1 MGRIGLVLLGIL
13 AGQLILYGAS
23 FTGDK
28 ILLPLDA
35 LALPMTYIPMKP
47 GQFAQLTPSQL
58 TVLSDPVLEDEPA
71 RIFRCAELRARRLP
85 IWNPYQYAG
94 VPSISFLSPFAIFG
108 ALVRSPLILPWLSL
122 ALALVGGFGAYIFS
136 RRVLQVGVWPATI
149 AAWCYPI
156 TGFFVFWQSYSLPH
170 PIVWLPWLLY
180 GVHAVLS
187 GSGRWALPGLALTT
201 FLTVISGHLDM
212 AGLVLIMGGLF
223 AAWKFLNAY
232 RDPENRRI
240 AIQRLIA
247 VAAGWMLGFMLASP
261 ELLPA
266 LEYAKTGSRL
276 NRRGA
281 GLEERPPIGL
291 ASLPQL
297 VLPDLY
303 GATNNETVPFVPNGE
318 SNVAESPAAGFSGL
332 IASLVIAPLAWGSRR
347 HRSLVV
353 FFGAAAILGTAWC
366 LNLPGIVQL
375 MRMPPLNNLSYNRF
389 VFASSFAILALAAIG
404 LEESAKGTFRWNNW
418 YYIPMAILGGASAW
432 CLFRSCVLPEAI
444 GVTLAKA
451 IASGYAR
458 QWVHDMEGVG
468 RVQRW
473 FSHMY
478 LSSGLLCLLALG
490 LWVYLRLRKKLPNST
505 SIVLGLLAFAELIF
519 FAYGRAA
526 QSDPKL
532 YYPPI
537 LPADKIA
544 RSTPGRTVAYKC
556 LPANLLQTMGLFDVR
571 GYDGVDPARLVDL
584 VDLAGAPDTGKFDY
598 AALQFFVPQISSGRT
613 PAFVHLSPVLDLLG
627 VRYVIAPNEDYT
639 RYFVLVNESALPR
652 AFVPRSVEVEPDRAR
667 RLAALANVN
676 FDPRQVAYVEDPAM
690 SVSAAEGE
698 AVILEDTPQQIV
710 VSTKLAQSGLVVL
723 ADQWNSGWRAYI
735 GNKSLPILRVDH
747 ALRGIIVPA
756 GESTIV
762 FRYQPLSLRLG
773 VGAALLAMLVLIAWV
788 LATGPMSRSGMST
801 ALSAS

>member
-1 MGRIGLVLLGIL
+1 ME
-13 AGQLILYGAS
+13 S
-23 FTGDK
+23 
-28 ILLPLDA
+28 
-35 LALPMTYIPMKP
+35 
-47 GQFAQLTPSQL
+47 
-58 TVLSDPVLEDEPA
+58 
-71 RIFRCAELRARRLP
+71 LP
-85 IWNPYQYAG
+85 ICRSS
-94 VPSISFLSPFAIFG
+94 SISFLSPFAIFG

-303 GATNNETVPFVPNGE
+303 GATNNKTVPFVPNGE

-353 FFGAAAILGTAWC
+353 FFGAAAILGAAWC

-418 YYIPMAILGGASAW
+418 VQHPHGNFGRS
-432 CLFRSCVLPEAI
+432 FRVVPFPQLRP
-444 GVTLAKA
+444 
-451 IASGYAR
+451 SGSNR
-458 QWVHDMEGVG
+458 RNLTESD
-468 RVQRW
+468 R
-473 FSHMY
+473 
-478 LSSGLLCLLALG
+478 
-490 LWVYLRLRKKLPNST
+490 LRLREAMGPRHGRSGT
-505 SIVLGLLAFAELIF
+505 GPAVVFSHVSIERPSLSP
-519 FAYGRAA
+519 R
-526 QSDPKL
+526 
-532 YYPPI
+532 
-537 LPADKIA
+537 A
-544 RSTPGRTVAYKC
+544 RS
-556 LPANLLQTMGLFDVR
+556 
-571 GYDGVDPARLVDL
+571 
-584 VDLAGAPDTGKFDY
+584 
-598 AALQFFVPQISSGRT
+598 
-613 PAFVHLSPVLDLLG
+613 LG
-627 VRYVIAPNEDYT
+627 IPK
-639 RYFVLVNESALPR
+639 
-652 AFVPRSVEVEPDRAR
+652 
-667 RLAALANVN
+667 
-676 FDPRQVAYVEDPAM
+676 
-690 SVSAAEGE
+690 AEKE
-698 AVILEDTPQQIV
+698 
-710 VSTKLAQSGLVVL
+710 
-723 ADQWNSGWRAYI
+723 
-735 GNKSLPILRVDH
+735 
-747 ALRGIIVPA
+747 
-756 GESTIV
+756 
-762 FRYQPLSLRLG
+762 
-773 VGAALLAMLVLIAWV
+773 
-788 LATGPMSRSGMST
+788 T
-801 ALSAS
+801 A